1 MRSLFKRV
9 SALIGSCLLICAPAM
24 ASRELKDE
32 LGRTVTLPDNPQ
44 RVVCLAPS
52 LTETVYALGLGAVVV
67 GVTDFT
73 DYPP

>member
-9 SALIGSCLLICAPAM
+9 TVLIAFCLSICAPAM

-32 LGRTVTLPDNPQ
+32 LGRRVTLPNNPH
-44 RVVCLAPS
+44 RIVCLAPS